1 MNTHSG
7 TAVLL
12 DRHDAGTTRIAG
24 SLKMHDSPT
33 RFDVPFV
40 VSGRR
45 DRQPWNPAA
54 SGPSSGFVRK

>member
-12 DRHDAGTTRIAG
+12 DRHDAGTTRIAR
-24 SLKMHDSPT
+24 SLKMRDSPT

-45 DRQPWNPAA
+45 DRQPWNPGGVGA
-54 SGPSSGFVRK
+54 

>member
-12 DRHDAGTTRIAG
+12 DRHDAGTTRDREVLENPRFA
-24 SLKMHDSPT
+24 D

-45 DRQPWNPAA
+45 DRQPWNPGGVGA
-54 SGPSSGFVRK
+54 